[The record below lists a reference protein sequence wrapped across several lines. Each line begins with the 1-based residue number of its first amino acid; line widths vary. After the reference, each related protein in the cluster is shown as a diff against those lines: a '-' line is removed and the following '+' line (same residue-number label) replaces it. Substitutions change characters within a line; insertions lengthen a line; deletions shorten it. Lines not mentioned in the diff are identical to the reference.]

1 MSESLT
7 DRTQL
12 FKNKNLSTLVKTLVD
27 EVSRL
32 GDDFIKLTNP
42 WVDSSGVWR
51 SAIIRKSSLP
61 KCPCAYDG
69 FCGCTCDSHECHR
82 GLPDEASC
90 GI

>member
-7 DRTQL
+7 DRIQY
-12 FKNKNLSTLVKTLVD
+12 FKNKNLSILVRALVS

-32 GDDFIKLTNP
+32 GDDFITLTST

-51 SAIIRKSSLP
+51 SAIIHKDKTLP
-61 KCPCAYDG
+61 CTYEEPCE
-69 FCGCTCDSHECHR
+69 CVCDDHECHR